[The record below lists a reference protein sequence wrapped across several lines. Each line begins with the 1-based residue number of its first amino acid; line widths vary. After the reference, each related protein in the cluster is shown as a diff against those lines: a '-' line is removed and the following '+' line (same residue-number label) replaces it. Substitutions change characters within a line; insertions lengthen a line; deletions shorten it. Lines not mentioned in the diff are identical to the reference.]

1 MFKKIIILTYILL
14 SLNFKSFADENDKLL
29 KVGLLAPFSG
39 EYRDMGQSIMLS
51 LQLALN
57 EIDDDNIK
65 IFPRDS
71 RFNNPKNLWNLWSLL
86 KMKT

>member
-1 MFKKIIILTYILL
+1 MIKKLIIITYILL
-14 SLNFKSFADENDKLL
+14 FYNFNSFANENKKTL

-39 EYRDMGQSIMLS
+39 EYKDIGQSIMLS

-57 EIDDDNIK
+57 EINDDNIQ

-71 RFNNPKNLWNLWSLL
+71 GFKNSEKLIQSIESF
-86 KMKT
+86 